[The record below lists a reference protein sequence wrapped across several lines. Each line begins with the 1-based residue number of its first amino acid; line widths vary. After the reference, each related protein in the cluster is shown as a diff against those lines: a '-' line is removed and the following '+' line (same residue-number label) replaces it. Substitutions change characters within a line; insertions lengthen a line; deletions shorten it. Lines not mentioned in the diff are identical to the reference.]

1 MTILEEFDKLKKHI
15 TSYEGKKEAKAFR
28 VRIKRSEKYSNK
40 LDTYFTDTLDGMEP
54 ERSKNELGL

>member
-15 TSYEGKKEAKAFR
+15 ASDEGKKEAKAFR
-28 VRIKRSEKYSNK
+28 VRLKHSEKYSKK
-40 LDTYFTDTLDGMEP
+40 LNTYFTDTLDGVEP